1 MNAGIMRDYV
11 GFNFY
16 CSSDQFISI
25 VIGQILHVP
34 AQWSIYVRER
44 SSRMYSPSAY
54 FFATWMATTLNYLI
68 FQPLI
73 YASLS
78 FLYVDFKDTSLA
90 NYLDWLLVL
99 TIQGIIGSTFGFM
112 FGTMF
117 SDELIS
123 IMICY

>member
-1 MNAGIMRDYV
+1 MTINAQIMKNYV

-54 FFATWMATTLNYLI
+54 FYATWMATTLNYLV
-68 FQPLI
+68 FQPFN
-73 YASLS
+73 SRRVEPHNTFS
-78 FLYVDFKDTSLA
+78 RWGFEDFAL
-90 NYLDWLLVL
+90 
-99 TIQGIIGSTFGFM
+99 
-112 FGTMF
+112 
-117 SDELIS
+117 
-123 IMICY
+123 